1 VAQFRVLHG
10 SVQGAAWLSSGCSV
24 AQLGCGLAQYRVR
37 RGSVE
42 GCRVAQMRVWCGSVD
57 SVQHGS
63 VRVRCDSVQDAA

>member
-1 VAQFRVLHG
+1 VKGKSEERRANCEKK
-10 SVQGAAWLSSGCSV
+10 SS
-24 AQLGCGLAQYRVR
+24 QYRVR